1 MLDVPASPRPL
12 ISVIMANYNGARYL
26 RTAIDS
32 VLAQTQ
38 SDLELIVSDDAS
50 TDESRE
56 LVEGYET
63 HDPRVRLVI
72 AGGNGGPARARNR
85 ALDAARGDWIAIVDS
100 DDILHPERFERLL
113 ATAERFDADAVADD
127 LLHFASSGHA
137 PASLLLDGDDFTN
150 PFRLTPSLYVRG
162 DIHGSTIPNFGY
174 LKPMIRSASLAGARY
189 DETLRIGEDYDL
201 VLRLLLRGLRFQV
214 TPEPTYLYRRHD
226 KSISH
231 RLSVETVADMI
242 ACQKSLQERHGVLD
256 PEIESAL
263 AARMRGLERG
273 LDYEKLVA
281 ALKARNVGNVVAL
294 LARRPSLA
302 GSLVTSVRSRFER
315 SRVSAPDTGDEK
327 SVTIILTDLDP
338 RSERVEALTSAAAS
352 DAVSEIRVEQVP
364 LYSPPGSVNDEV
376 GVEREL
382 WRRLATIGRRKGT
395 RLLVDGPAGLYAAGF
410 IPSDDVPETWKPVAD
425 RIEERARAG
434 G

>member
-1 MLDVPASPRPL
+1 MLDVPASSRPL

-26 RTAIDS
+26 RTAMDS

-63 HDPRVRLVI
+63 HDPRVRLVV

-127 LLHFASSGHA
+127 LLHFASSGNV
-137 PASLLLDGDDFTN
+137 PASLLLDGDDFTK
-150 PFRLTPSLYVRG
+150 PFRLMPSLYVRG
-162 DIHGSTIPNFGY
+162 DIDGSNIPNFGY
-174 LKPMIRSASLAGARY
+174 LKPMIRTASLAEARY

-242 ACQKSLQERHGVLD
+242 ACQKSLQQKHGLLD
-256 PEIESAL
+256 PDIESAL
-263 AARMRGLERG
+263 SARMRGLERG

-281 ALKARNVGNVVAL
+281 ALKAKNILSAARI
-294 LARRPSLA
+294 LARRPTLV
-302 GSLVTSVRSRFER
+302 GSLVTSVRSRLARQREPD
-315 SRVSAPDTGDEK
+315 VSEDSP
-327 SVTIILTDLDP
+327 VTIILTDLDP
-338 RSERVEALTSAAAS
+338 RSERVEALTKVADS
-352 DAVSEIRVEQVP
+352 DPVSEVRVEQVP
-364 LYSPPGSVNDEV
+364 LYSPPGSVNDQV
-376 GVEREL
+376 GIEREL
-382 WRRLATIGRRKGT
+382 WRRLATIGRLKGT

-410 IPSDDVPETWKPVAD
+410 IPSEGVPETWKPMVE
-425 RIEERARAG
+425 RIGERAGAG
-434 G
+434 R